1 MGWLAGWPVIR
12 NRQPWTGRRR
22 MEQQLTETLQPA
34 PALSQ
39 TPRWYHA
46 LTLSE
51 RIATLRPDAF
61 RSLEDGASRE
71 RAEKKMRQ
79 WKEQY
84 PFDKESYFADRLAQ
98 DALGE
103 QELLAL
109 LAEPIEALRARTL
122 PPAPPDW
129 LARLAHMLA
138 GDTPAP
144 TADIPFSL
152 QDLGEN
158 QEAYSLLQPFSP
170 LLQDG
175 KERLQAG
182 VAELV
187 QAHHALPFDPQT
199 VFALF
204 FPNLAQQI
212 LPKVKRALV
221 LELNVARLRGLLQ
234 GETPQERFQGYLRLL
249 RQRENLVPFLEEY
262 CILARHILQAVDLW
276 VEFSLEF
283 LSHLCADWE
292 SIQDLFTPGQHPGQL
307 VKASAGAGDTHRQG
321 RSVMLLKFHAGLQLV
336 YKPRSLAV
344 DRHFQELLTWLNEH
358 GQRPAFR
365 TLRLIDRGTYGWTE
379 FVVASECTSE
389 EEVVRFYE
397 RQGAY
402 LALLYALK
410 AIDFHAENIIA
421 AGEDPMLVDLEALF
435 HPDVRVKLSMAERP
449 ATRAVASSVMQIALL
464 PQRFWS
470 NNQFEGVDM
479 SGLGNAQ
486 GQLSPNAVPTWQ
498 GVGTDEMKIIRERV
512 TLPGHMNCPKLNGQ
526 YVQAVNYISS
536 IVTGFTS
543 LYHLLCARREEFL
556 NELLPRFAH
565 DEIRFIA
572 RATRTYATL
581 SGESFHPN
589 MLRDALKRERL
600 FDRLWMAVKQ
610 QPYLTR
616 LIPAEREDLLR
627 GDIPL
632 FTTSP
637 DSCDLFTSQGR
648 RIPDFFDE
656 PSLRLACER
665 IQLLDE
671 QDLQRQIGMIRAA
684 FASVAT
690 AVSDAPADT
699 ARPRAAGA
707 TVDHARLISTAQAV
721 GDQLCKGAL
730 WHENAADWFG
740 LTWAKEREWR
750 VTPAGLDLQSGL
762 PGIILF
768 LSYLGALTKD
778 LRYIALAKSA
788 VQTLR
793 GEMEQLKTH
802 LDLARIGG
810 MSISNMLGSCIYLF
824 SHLAT
829 LWHEPAWLDEAEAL
843 VVLLSEHIEKDDMF
857 DIVDGA
863 AASIASLLSL
873 YAVAPSSRT
882 LAAAIRCG
890 DHLLAS
896 AQAMEQG
903 VAWRT
908 SRHETLP
915 PGFGRGTTGIAWSLL
930 RLAAVSGERRFHQA
944 ALAALAYERCL
955 LSPMKPDRLNLW
967 SHPSTA
973 LKQPD
978 PTKHGN
984 NRTYGMSWSYGAP
997 GIALGRIASFQY
1009 IDDTIIR
1016 EEIEVALQT
1025 TIAEGFDYNHEHIG
1039 PNHSLYH
1046 GDCGNLETVLLATC
1060 LLDSGTYREHLE
1072 RITAQLL
1079 ASIDTHGWIMG
1090 VPLNVETP
1098 GLMMGLSGIG
1108 YELLRLAEPERV
1120 PSVLILAPPVV

>member
-1 MGWLAGWPVIR
+1 
-12 NRQPWTGRRR
+12 
-22 MEQQLTETLQPA
+22 MEQQLTETLQPT
-34 PALSQ
+34 PALWQ
-39 TPRWYHA
+39 TPRWYYA

-51 RIATLRPDAF
+51 RIATLRPENVIS
-61 RSLEDGASRE
+61 SLEDGGRRE

-109 LAEPIEALRARTL
+109 LAEPIEALQARSL
-122 PPAPPDW
+122 SLEPPDW
-129 LARLAHMLA
+129 LARLTQIFS
-138 GDTPAP
+138 GDTAA
-144 TADIPFSL
+144 ADIPFSL
-152 QDLGEN
+152 QDAGEN

-175 KERLQAG
+175 RERLQAG
-182 VAELV
+182 IAELV
-187 QAHHALPFDPQT
+187 QAHHALPFDPQAA
-199 VFALF
+199 FALL

-212 LPKVKRALV
+212 LPEVKRALV
-221 LELNVARLRGLLQ
+221 LELNVARLRGRLP
-234 GETPQERFQGYLRLL
+234 GETPQERFQGYLLFL
-249 RQRENLVPFLEEY
+249 RQRENLVSFLEEY

-276 VEFSLEF
+276 VAFSLEF
-283 LSHLCADWE
+283 LRHLCADWE
-292 SIQDLFTPGQHPGQL
+292 SIQDLFSPDQHPGLL

-321 RSVMLLKFHAGLQLV
+321 RSVMLLKFQAGLQLV

-344 DRHFQELLTWLNEH
+344 DRHFQDLLSWLNEH

-365 TLRLIDRGTYGWTE
+365 TLRLIDRETYGWTE

-410 AIDFHAENIIA
+410 AVDFHAENIIA

-449 ATRAVASSVMQIALL
+449 ATRAVASSVMSIALL

-470 NNQFEGVDM
+470 NDQHEGVDM

-486 GQLSPNAVPTWQ
+486 GQLSPHAVPIWQ

-512 TLPGHMNCPKLNGQ
+512 TLSGHMNCPKLHGQ
-526 YVQAVNYISS
+526 YVQAANYIGS

-543 LYHLLCARREEFL
+543 LYHLLCEMREEVL
-556 NELLPRFAH
+556 NDILTRFAH

-572 RATRTYATL
+572 RATRTYGAL
-581 SGESFHPN
+581 SVESFHPN

-616 LIPAEREDLLR
+616 LIPAEREDLLQ

-637 DSCDLFTSQGR
+637 GSCDLFTSQGQ
-648 RIPDFFDE
+648 RIPNFFDQ
-656 PSLRLACER
+656 PSLRMARER
-665 IQLLDE
+665 IQSLDE
-671 QDLQRQIGMIRAA
+671 PDLRRQIWMIQAA
-684 FASVAT
+684 FASVALP
-690 AVSDAPADT
+690 ASDAPAET
-699 ARPRAAGA
+699 ALPQS
-707 TVDHARLISTAQAV
+707 VDASVEHTRLVSAAQAI
-721 GDQLCKGAL
+721 GDQLCKSAL
-730 WHENAADWFG
+730 WHENAADWYG
-740 LTWAKEREWR
+740 LTWVKEREWR
-750 VTPAGLDLQSGL
+750 VAPTGLDLQSGL

-768 LSYLGALTKD
+768 LSYLGTFTRD

-788 VQTLR
+788 AQTLR
-793 GEMEQLKTH
+793 GELEQLKAH
-802 LDLARIGG
+802 LDLASIGG
-810 MSISNMLGSCIYLF
+810 MGISNMLGSCIYLF
-824 SHLAT
+824 SHLAV

-843 VVLLSEHIEKDDMF
+843 VDLLSEHIEKDDMF
-857 DIVDGA
+857 DIAEGA
-863 AASIASLLSL
+863 AGCIASLLSL
-873 YAVAPSSRT
+873 YAVAPSFRT
-882 LAAAIRCG
+882 LAAAISCG

-903 VAWRT
+903 ITWGT
-908 SRHETLP
+908 SRH

-930 RLAAVSGERRFHQA
+930 RLAAVSGEKRFHEA
-944 ALAALAYERCL
+944 ALAALAYER
-955 LSPMKPDRLNLW
+955 SAKPGAAGLR
-967 SHPSTA
+967 A
-973 LKQPD
+973 
-978 PTKHGN
+978 
-984 NRTYGMSWSYGAP
+984 MSWSYGAP
-997 GIALGRIASFQY
+997 GSALSRIASLPH
-1009 IDDTIIR
+1009 IDDNTIR
-1016 EEIEVALQT
+1016 EEIAADLQT
-1025 TIAEGFDYNHEHIG
+1025 TIDAGFAYHHDHIG

-1046 GDCGNLETVLLATC
+1046 GDCGNLETILLATRQ
-1060 LLDSGTYREHLE
+1060 LDPEPYREHLE
-1072 RITAQLL
+1072 RLTAQLL
-1079 ASIDTHGWIMG
+1079 DSIDTHGWRMG

-1108 YELLRLAEPERV
+1108 YQLLRLAEPEHI
-1120 PSVLILAPPVV
+1120 PSVLTLAPPPDGL